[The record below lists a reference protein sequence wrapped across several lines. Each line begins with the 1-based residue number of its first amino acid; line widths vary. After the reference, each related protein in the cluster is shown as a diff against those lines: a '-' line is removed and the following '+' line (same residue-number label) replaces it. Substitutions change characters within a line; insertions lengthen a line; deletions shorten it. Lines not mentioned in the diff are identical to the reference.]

1 MDTQKTKKV
10 GFSKA
15 LIALTA
21 AASCLVIYIL
31 ACVLSPVTWSPDSS
45 KIALLV
51 TPPGDEPDK
60 FAIFTYD
67 IATGKHLLL
76 DEVRADGVLS
86 TPAWSPDGK
95 WIAYYKVDP
104 TPAEEP
110 EPSPQTDPNAT
121 ANKSQKPSK
130 EKATGEE
137 LFTEEDK
144 ILSPFLWEIVKE
156 ELSKEKNLKT
166 FDVKLMVA
174 RPDGQEKKGLRVMK
188 WLGDEESRLRLIFS
202 QPQWSPD
209 SRLVFYTRSLG
220 DDGELFY
227 IGSLDLTTDKTEVHL
242 LSSIGTPAVS
252 GDGKWVASLLS
263 PDSDE
268 AILTVARVD
277 GSAHKYY
284 KLDLEID
291 NEEMLYLT
299 LMWSPDSKR
308 ILIAPNKQLCVVN
321 AMTGQVRKYRD
332 PDAKEIAYG
341 IFSPQ
346 GDKLYYLAGYEKND
360 PNADGE
366 IINLMSMNLKDSK
379 TQVVFEISRV
389 PGLEGSGR
397 FSISPNGKMVL
408 FRCVMKGKAGVEKSV
423 LLFWDG
429 KTKKIVETDPWLVKT
444 LFTDKDSIFEEKLL
458 GKWKGKEGETAV
470 FERTEEKAYKITVT
484 DKDGKKET
492 GTANLFRQKNMMFLC
507 ARSEQDNEII
517 YAKVD
522 QIEPKLLLRGMDY
535 DELAEMLEKHPESLK
550 QEADKVDY
558 TFEGTRVQ

>member
-1 MDTQKTKKV
+1 MDTQKTKKA
-10 GFSKA
+10 GYSKA

-21 AASCLVIYIL
+21 AVSCLVIYIL
-31 ACVLSPVTWSPDSS
+31 ACVMSPVTWSPDSS

-51 TPPGDEPDK
+51 TPPGDEPNK

-67 IATGKHLLL
+67 IATGQRLLL
-76 DEVRADGVLS
+76 DEVKKDGILS
-86 TPAWSPDGK
+86 APAWSPDGK

-104 TPAEEP
+104 TPPEEP
-110 EPSPQTDPNAT
+110 ESSPQADPNAT

-156 ELSKEKNLKT
+156 KISEKEDRET
-166 FDVKLMVA
+166 FDVKLIVI
-174 RPDGQEKKGLRVMK
+174 RPDGRERKVLRVIK

-202 QPQWSPD
+202 PPQWSPD
-209 SRLVFYTRSLG
+209 SRHIFYARCLG
-220 DDGELFY
+220 DDGKLFY
-227 IGSLDLTTDKTEVHL
+227 ISSLDLTTDKTEAHL
-242 LSSIGTPAVS
+242 FSSIGTPAVS
-252 GDGKWVASLLS
+252 GDGKWVASMLS

-284 KLDLEID
+284 KLDLQIST
-291 NEEMLYLT
+291 EEKLFLT
-299 LMWSPDSKR
+299 LMWAPDSKR

-346 GDKLYYLAGYEKND
+346 GDKLYYLAGFEKDD
-360 PNADGE
+360 PNSDKE
-366 IINLMSMNLKDSK
+366 KINLMSMNLKDSK
-379 TQVVFEISRV
+379 TQVVFEVSRV
-389 PGLEGSGR
+389 PDLEGPGR

-408 FRCVMKGKAGVEKSV
+408 LRCIMKDERERKKSA

-429 KTKKIVETDPWLVKT
+429 KTKKIVETDPWLIKT
-444 LFTDKDSIFEEKLL
+444 LFTDKDLIFEKKLI
-458 GKWKGKEGETAV
+458 GKWKGKDGETAV
-470 FERTEEKAYKITVT
+470 FEGTEEKAYKITVT
-484 DKDGKKET
+484 DKDGEKET